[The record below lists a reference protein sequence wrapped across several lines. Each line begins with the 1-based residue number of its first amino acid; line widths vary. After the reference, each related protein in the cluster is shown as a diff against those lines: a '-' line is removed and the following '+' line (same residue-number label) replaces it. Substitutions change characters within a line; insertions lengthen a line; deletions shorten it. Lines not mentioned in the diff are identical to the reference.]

1 MKVKNEKGVTLIELL
16 AVLVLVTMV
25 GTLIM
30 TTFFIANRFNVTE
43 TKKMKM
49 QQEANYII
57 TAVLQKHR
65 TVDECYNLNVSD
77 TGEKIIFSIC
87 DEPGTE
93 VIIAENFKYKLSE
106 LENRVRPKDGDLSTT
121 LTVSDPENEN
131 LSVSVNTIFQRYKTN

>member
-65 TVDECYNLNVSD
+65 TVDECYNLNVND
-77 TGEKIIFSIC
+77 TGKKIIFSIC

-106 LENRVRPKDGDLSTT
+106 LENRVQPKVGDLSTT